1 MYYYKKPI
9 IEQEYQTVV
18 TTRPCKMMVAESGYQ
33 SEDDLERKLIRDLQS
48 QGYEKVNIRNADEMM
63 ANLKIQIE
71 ELNSRIRLEKVK
83 FSDSEWNRFFSR
95 HLKNGGV
102 VEKTQIIQQEPV
114 VDFIFDDGTFKNI
127 TIFDKRDPLNNKLQ
141 VLHQFSTEGKI
152 LPDGTRQKNR
162 YDVTVL
168 ANGLP
173 LVHIELKRRGVSMK
187 EAFNQIERYQRES
200 FWSEHGLFE
209 FVQIFVISNG
219 THTKY
224 FSNTTREIK
233 LEENRKKTKISK
245 TFEFTIWW
253 SDSRNRRIS
262 DLDNFVGT
270 FFAQHTLLYVLARY
284 CVFNVDSELMVMRPY
299 QIVATE
305 EILKKI
311 NTSFHNKQQGTKDS
325 GGYVWHTTGSGKTLT
340 SFKTAQLAKNLE
352 FIDKVMFVVDRK
364 DLDYQT
370 MKEYDKF
377 QKGAADAS
385 TNVNSLKRNLQNP
398 DSKIIITTIQKLER
412 LINMSNKM
420 NLEERKEIFNQR
432 IVIIFDEAHRSQG
445 GKMHKEI
452 KQNFKNYY
460 MFGFTGTPIFEE
472 NGLNDFQTTDA
483 IFGRRLHT
491 YTIVDAI
498 DDENVLPF
506 KVDYLSTAKRAG
518 HDDTENDKAESAD
531 ADVKLSVAQ
540 LSNPKRISE
549 IVAYIIDN
557 YNRKTNGQLF
567 NAMLA
572 TSSIAVAKA
581 YYQEFKKQ
589 NHDLKIAIIF
599 SYNPNGDNEDFSG
612 IEDENNEDTT
622 NLDQSSKDFLN
633 GTIAD
638 YNEKF
643 NTSWSTATFS
653 DFYKDLSERVKSK
666 ELDLIIV
673 ANMMLT
679 GFDAPRLNTL
689 FVDKNLKQHGLI
701 QAFSRT
707 NRKLDSNKSHGNIV
721 TFRDLNPEVDK
732 ALELFGNPD
741 KQSYAIIPP
750 YKELIKKY
758 KDVVCDLTGLDV
770 ETSSESEQKL
780 LIKTFGDILR
790 QRNTLNSFDEFYEDT
805 TLTEREF
812 QDYSSVYLDLKEKFT
827 KERKQRPEDTS
838 LDELEFEI
846 DLIRSQEINVDYILS
861 LIEKKDDFEEIRAI
875 IRSNENLRNKEDLL
889 ESFAKSDYDSDN
901 IHAAW
906 HKYVTTRK
914 EKELAQIVNDQN
926 LDVSKTIDFI
936 EASFRAGGIIE
947 SGTQIN
953 EILPKISLFGGGITK
968 VKQDVVERLK
978 VFYDRFTGV

>member
-1 MYYYKKPI
+1 MV
-9 IEQEYQTVV
+9 EQDYQTVV
-18 TTRPCKMMVAESGYQ
+18 STKPQKMMVVAEPGYQ
-33 SEDDLERKLIRDLQS
+33 TEDDLEKKFLRDLQA
-48 QGYEKVNIRNADEMM
+48 QGYEKVNIRNSNDLMS
-63 ANLKIQIE
+63 NLREQIE
-71 ELNSRIRLEKVK
+71 ALNSRIRMEDVK
-83 FSDSEWNRFFSR
+83 FNDNEWDRFFSR
-95 HLKNGGV
+95 YLKRGGI
-102 VEKTQIIQQEPV
+102 VEKTKVIQQEPV
-114 VDFIFDDGTFKNI
+114 VDFIFDDGTFKNM

-141 VLHQFSTEGKI
+141 VLNQFEIEGKI
-152 LPDGTRQKNR
+152 LPDGNKQKNR
-162 YDVTVL
+162 FDVTILV
-168 ANGLP
+168 NGLP
-173 LVHIELKRRGVSMK
+173 LVHIELKRRGVSIK
-187 EAFNQIERYQRES
+187 EAFNQIERYQRDS
-200 FWSEHGLFE
+200 FWADNGLFE

-233 LEENRKKTKISK
+233 LAENRKKSKISK

-253 SDSRNRRIS
+253 SDSNNNRIT
-262 DLDNFVGT
+262 DLNDFVRT
-270 FFAQHTLLYVLARY
+270 FFAQHTLLYILARY
-284 CVFNVDSELMVMRPY
+284 CVFDEANELKVMRPY

-305 EILKKI
+305 NILQKI
-311 NTSFHNKQQGTKDS
+311 NTSFHNKLQGTKDS

-340 SFKTAQLAKNLE
+340 SFKTAQLAKDFE

-385 TNVNSLKRNLQNP
+385 TNATRLKQNLLNP

-412 LINMSNKM
+412 LINMSSKINP
-420 NLEERKEIFNQR
+420 EDRKNIFNQR

-445 GKMHKEI
+445 GKMHKAI
-452 KQNFKNYY
+452 RQSFKNYY

-472 NGLNDFQTTDA
+472 NSLNDFQITET

-518 HDDTENDKAESAD
+518 HDDALNDRAEAAN
-531 ADVKLSVAQ
+531 ADVKLSASQ
-540 LSNPKRISE
+540 LSNPRRISE
-549 IVAYIIDN
+549 IVKYIIDN
-557 YNRKTNGQLF
+557 YNKKTNGRLF

-572 TSSIAVAKA
+572 TSSIATAKA
-581 YYQEFKKQ
+581 YYQEFQ
-589 NHDLKIAIIF
+589 EQDHDLKVAAIF
-599 SYNPNGDNEDFSG
+599 SYNPNENSEDISG

-622 NLDQSSKDFLN
+622 NLDQPSKDFLN
-633 GTIAD
+633 GAIAD

-643 NTSWSTATFS
+643 SMAFSTATFS
-653 DFYKDLSERVKSK
+653 DFYKDLSERVKNK

-679 GFDAPRLNTL
+679 GFDAPKLNTL

-721 TFRDLNPEVDK
+721 SFRDLNPEVDK
-732 ALELFGNPD
+732 ALEYFGNPD
-741 KQSYAIIPP
+741 KQSYAMIPP
-750 YKELIKKY
+750 YKELIDKY
-758 KDVVCDLTGLDV
+758 QDVVSDLKDLDV
-770 ETSSESEQKL
+770 KTSSESEQKL
-780 LIKTFGDILR
+780 FVKTFGDILK
-790 QRNTLNSFDEFYEDT
+790 QRNTLNSFDEFYDDI

-812 QDYSSVYLDLKEKFT
+812 QDYSSVYLDFKEKFT

-861 LIEKKDDFEEIRAI
+861 LIEKKDDFEEIRAV

-889 ESFAKSDYDSDN
+889 EDFAKNEYDKND
-901 IHAAW
+901 IYTAW
-906 HKYVTTRK
+906 QKFIAIRK
-914 EKELAQIVNDQN
+914 DEELSQIIDDKKLDAEKA
-926 LDVSKTIDFI
+926 SDFI
-936 EASFRAGGIIE
+936 DASFRAGGIIE
-947 SGTQIN
+947 SGTGLN
-953 EILPKISLFGGGITK
+953 EILPKVSLFGGGITK
-968 VKQDVVERLK
+968 IKQDVIEQLK
-978 VFYDRFTGV
+978 VFYDRFKDV